1 MSDFHLDQI
10 LQLKWLVLLPLAAAI
25 CIYGLAR
32 RRAAL
37 QAFASDRLLSILA
50 PDVSFT
56 RLIVKASLVLLALL
70 FLVLALTGPRWGT
83 YYEPIQSRKMDMVIC
98 LDVSRSMLAEDAGMS
113 RLERAKDDIRRLLDK
128 IAGGQIGLVAF
139 AGRAE
144 LICPLTDDYDY
155 FRLALDDVG
164 MHSVTVGGTNIGA
177 AIASASKTFGNSTG
191 KNKAIILMTD
201 GEDTQGGSG
210 AEEAKK
216 AHDKG
221 INIYTIGIGDTE
233 RGALIPVERDG
244 QKTYL
249 KFEDQQV
256 WSKMDMR
263 SLKEIAAIGGGE
275 YQPSKQVNARQ
286 RTLEWLYTD
295 RLAPNEERSMKEKK
309 LPRQYA
315 RFHWFA
321 AIALALLLIEP
332 LISERRKSAKNGTIA
347 TDLPSEQN
355 GAQPNPGRERN
366 GTSGDLRAA
375 RKVQEYASA

>member
-1 MSDFHLDQI
+1 MSDFHLDSVH
-10 LQLKWLVLLPLAAAI
+10 QLKWLVLLPLAAAI

-37 QAFASDRLLSILA
+37 RAFASDRLMSILA
-50 PDVSFT
+50 PDISLS
-56 RLIVKASLVLLALL
+56 RQIVKAVLIGLAIV

-83 YYEPIQSRKMDMVIC
+83 YYEPVQSRKMDMVVC

-144 LICPLTDDYDY
+144 LVCPLTDDYDFY
-155 FRLALDDVG
+155 RLALDDVG

-177 AIASASKTFGNSTG
+177 AIATASKTFGDSKG
-191 KNKAIILMTD
+191 KNRAIILMTD
-201 GEDTQGGSG
+201 GEDTQGGTG
-210 AEEAKK
+210 VEEAKK
-216 AHDKG
+216 AHAKG

-233 RGALIPVERDG
+233 RGALIPIERDG

-249 KFEDQQV
+249 KYEDQQV
-256 WSKMDMR
+256 WSKMDTR
-263 SLKEIAAIGGGE
+263 ALKELAAIGGGE

-321 AIALALLLIEP
+321 AIALGLLLLEP
-332 LISERRKSAKNGTIA
+332 LISERRKRAKASTA
-347 TDLPSEQN
+347 SSDLPFEQN
-355 GAQPNPGRERN
+355 GKSIDQSRSDSKR
-366 GTSGDLRAA
+366 SL
-375 RKVQEYASA
+375 EYANA